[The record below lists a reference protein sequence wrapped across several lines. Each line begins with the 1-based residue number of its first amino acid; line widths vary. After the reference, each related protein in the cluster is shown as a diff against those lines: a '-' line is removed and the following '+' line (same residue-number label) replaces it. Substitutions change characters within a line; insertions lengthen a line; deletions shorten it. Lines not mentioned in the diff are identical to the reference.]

1 MFCSKCDY
9 AANVEKAE
17 LKPIEAA
24 DEEIKEKEKVVTP
37 NCKTI
42 ADVCAYLKLP
52 VDHSVKAVA
61 YNSNKGLI
69 LCFVRGDHEVNE
81 IKIVNTCGVLED
93 SLEMASEEQLA
104 AAETIGG
111 YMGPV
116 GIDLKKATVVVD
128 STVMNMHNIC
138 CGANEE
144 GYHFV
149 NVEPKRDFNV
159 TYVADIRMIQEG
171 DPCPHCGAPV
181 VKARGIEVGQVFKL
195 YTKYSD
201 ALHATFLD
209 EEGKERPMVMGCYGI
224 GVSRTMAAA
233 IEQNHDEN
241 GIIWPVAIAPYEV
254 LVVPMNAKDKE
265 SWDKAEEIYQQLKRA
280 GVEVVIDDRNERP
293 GVKFKDADLIGYPLR
308 VVVGP
313 KTLSSGQ
320 LEVKIRKN
328 GEIKYLPLE
337 GDYVE
342 EIKNVLAGLMAK

>member
-1 MFCSKCDY
+1 M
-9 AANVEKAE
+9 
-17 LKPIEAA
+17 
-24 DEEIKEKEKVVTP
+24 
-37 NCKTI
+37 
-42 ADVCAYLKLP
+42 CAYLKLP

-104 AAETIGG
+104 AAGTIGG

-128 STVMNMHNIC
+128 STVKNMHNIC

-342 EIKNVLAGLMAK
+342 EIKNILAELMAK